1 MLVILED
8 LNTKSMISSA
18 GNLVINLIAMYEAE
32 TGLNHSIRSTGW
44 GGLASH
50 LSELGVVHRANPVH
64 TSLTCSHVVEELH
77 TVHNRVFVSVLGTQS
92 EY

>member
-32 TGLNHSIRSTGW
+32 TGLDRSIRSTGW
-44 GGLASH
+44 GRLASH
-50 LSELGVVHRANPVH
+50 LSELGVVHKAN
-64 TSLTCSHVVEELH
+64 SI
-77 TVHNRVFVSVLGTQS
+77 HNRVFVSVLGTQS